1 MKVFEYVYKDLK
13 RKDFALAS
21 YLSKFY
27 KENEQLDEKAL
38 AEKLTK
44 DPLYL
49 LFIENTKL
57 NHIKKIAYWVKF
69 IGVVILISIVFT
81 VIYVAVSLG

>member
-13 RKDFALAS
+13 RKDVALAS

-27 KENEQLDEKAL
+27 KENEQLDESAL
-38 AEKLTK
+38 AVKLSK

-49 LFIENTKL
+49 LFIDNIKL
-57 NHIKKIAYWVKF
+57 YHMKKTAYWVKF
-69 IGVVILISIVFT
+69 IGIVILISIVFT